1 MADLLKLA
9 STAGERFTRN
19 LGNSFA
25 EMSLQKWI
33 RVVIIVGAYLLLRPY
48 LIKLGAK
55 QQMKAHEKEEEES
68 ARETA
73 AKISANELRG
83 QKLAIPE
90 DSESEGEAEATSAD
104 WGKKARRRQRDM
116 IKKMIAVEEK
126 RLQELQEDEEDKDI
140 QEFLTE

>member
-19 LGNSFA
+19 LSNSLTD
-25 EMSLQKWI
+25 MTLQKWI

-68 ARETA
+68 AAAA
-73 AKISANELRG
+73 AKISPNELRG

-90 DSESEGEAEATSAD
+90 DSDSEDAAEATSAD

-116 IKKMIAVEEK
+116 IKKMVAAEEK